1 MADRLL
7 DVRNLSVEFHTAS
20 GVVHAVKD
28 VSYHIDRGETLAI
41 LGESGSGKSVSSS
54 AIMNLIDM
62 PPGHIGGGQIL
73 LDGQDLLTMPTEARR
88 EINGRRIAMIFQD
101 PLSHLN
107 PVYTVGWQIR
117 EAMTTHGM
125 SKAAAETEA
134 RRLVARVGIPDPD
147 GALKKYPHEFSGG
160 QRQRVM
166 IAMALAL
173 RPDLLIA
180 DEPTTALDV
189 TVQAEVLSLLK
200 ELQRETGMAV
210 LIITHDLGVVAE
222 IADRVVVMEKGVLV
236 EAGTVREVY
245 RNPQHPYTRKL
256 ISAAPGKGDM
266 HEPQGVGEAL
276 LSVRDVRKRY
286 GAFEALKGISFDLMP
301 GETIAVVGES
311 GSGKSTLARILLR
324 LDEPDAGSA
333 LWKGRDLFKLSP
345 AELFALRRDLQMVFQ
360 DPTQSLNPRMTV
372 FQLIS
377 EAWVIH
383 PEILP
388 KARWRERV
396 AELLHQVGLSPEH
409 MRRYPHQFSGGQ
421 RQRIAIARA
430 LALEPKLI
438 ICDEAVSALDVS
450 VQAQVIALLDK
461 LRREMGLS
469 FIFIA
474 HDLPVVRDFADH
486 VMVMQGGGIVEF
498 GTVRQVFEAPCEA
511 YTRALLSASLDPDPD
526 MQSQRHPSVSGD
538 AVANSSGVLS

>member
-1 MADRLL
+1 MADHLL
-7 DVRNLSVEFHTAS
+7 EVRNLSVEFHTAM
-20 GVVHAVKD
+20 GVVKAVRNI
-28 VSYHIDRGETLAI
+28 SYHLDRGETLAI

-62 PPGHIGGGQIL
+62 PPGRISSGEIL
-73 LDGQDLLTMPTEARR
+73 LDGVDLLKMPAPERR
-88 EINGRRIAMIFQD
+88 EVNGRRIAMIFQD

-117 EAMTTHGM
+117 EALTTHGAN
-125 SKAAAETEA
+125 AATARAEA
-134 RRLVARVGIPDPD
+134 LRLLTRVGIPDPER
-147 GALKKYPHEFSGG
+147 ALDKYPHEFSGG

-189 TVQAEVLSLLK
+189 TVQAEVLALLE
-200 ELQRETGMAV
+200 ELQQETGMAV

-222 IADRVVVMEKGVLV
+222 IADRVVVMEKGELV

-245 RNPQHPYTRKL
+245 KNPQHPYTKKL
-256 ISAAPGKGDM
+256 IAAAPGKGEM
-266 HEPQGVGEAL
+266 HVPVARSEPV

-286 GAFEALKGISFDLMP
+286 GAFEALKGVSFDLMP
-301 GETIAVVGES
+301 GGTIAVVGES

-324 LDEPDAGSA
+324 LDEPDGGSA
-333 LWKGRDLFKLSP
+333 LWKGRDLFTMSP
-345 AELFALRRDLQMVFQ
+345 AELYKLRRDLQMVFQ

-372 FQLIS
+372 YQLIS

-383 PEILP
+383 PDILP
-388 KARWRERV
+388 KPRWRERV
-396 AELLHQVGLSPEH
+396 AELLVQVGLAPDH
-409 MRRYPHQFSGGQ
+409 MGRYPHQFSGGQ

-430 LALEPKLI
+430 LALEPQLI

-461 LRREMGLS
+461 LRREMGIA

-486 VMVMQGGGIVEF
+486 VLVMQKGNVVEL
-498 GTVRQVFEAPCEA
+498 GTVREVFEAPRQD
-511 YTRALLSASLDPDPD
+511 YTRTLLAAGLDPDPD
-526 MQSQRHPSVSGD
+526 VQAVHRAARLQRVS
-538 AVANSSGVLS
+538 

>member
-1 MADRLL
+1 MADHLL
-7 DVRNLSVEFHTAS
+7 EIRNLCVEFHTAV
-20 GVVHAVKD
+20 GVVKAVRD
-28 VSYHIDRGETLAI
+28 MSYHLDRGETLAI

-62 PPGHIGGGQIL
+62 PPGRITSGEIL
-73 LDGQDLLTMPTEARR
+73 LDGVDLLKMPAAERR
-88 EINGRRIAMIFQD
+88 EINGRRVAMIFQD

-117 EAMTTHGM
+117 EALTTHGTD
-125 SKAAAETEA
+125 AAQAQAEA
-134 RRLVARVGIPDPD
+134 LRLVGRVGIPDPA
-147 GALKKYPHEFSGG
+147 GALDKYPHEFSGG

-173 RPDLLIA
+173 RPDILIA

-245 RNPQHPYTRKL
+245 KNPQHPYTKKL
-256 ISAAPGKGDM
+256 IAAAPGKGEM
-266 HEPQGVGEAL
+266 HEPVKGAEPV
-276 LSVRDVRKRY
+276 LSVRNVRKKY
-286 GAFEALKGISFDLMP
+286 GEFTALKGLSFDLLA
-301 GETIAVVGES
+301 GETLAVVGES

-324 LDEPDAGSA
+324 LDEPDSGSA
-333 LWKGRDLFKLSP
+333 LWKGRDLFTLSP
-345 AELFALRRDLQMVFQ
+345 TELYKLRRDLQMVFQ

-372 FQLIS
+372 YQLIS

-383 PEILP
+383 PDILP
-388 KARWRERV
+388 KAKWRERV
-396 AELLHQVGLSPEH
+396 AELLTQVGLGPEH
-409 MRRYPHQFSGGQ
+409 MGRYPHQFSGGQ

-430 LALEPKLI
+430 LALEPQLI

-450 VQAQVIALLDK
+450 VQAQVIALLDR
-461 LRREMGLS
+461 LRKEMGIA

-486 VMVMQGGGIVEF
+486 VMVMQKGEVVEL
-498 GTVRQVFEAPCEA
+498 GTVREIFETPRKP
-511 YTRALLSASLDPDPD
+511 YTQALLASGLDPDPD
-526 MQSQRHPSVSGD
+526 VQAENRAARVSR
-538 AVANSSGVLS
+538 AS